1 MEQREIFKE
10 EHGFDCYAYRQ
21 DYAGAHQYQDGFNDE
36 YVEWLEM
43 KISKL
48 SLCDKT
54 QKNELLEAFLKHAD
68 GKGNIVLIENEK
80 KIIEDFNK

>member
-1 MEQREIFKE
+1 MVFPVIRTEKE
-10 EHGFDCYAYRQ
+10 PGIPRTLVVGGCQ
-21 DYAGAHQYQDGFNDE
+21 
-36 YVEWLEM
+36 VEWLEM

-68 GKGNIVLIENEK
+68 GRGNIVLIENEK